1 MEFAVMATIKR
12 KTARDRQ
19 FGGFTPYGNVT
30 SLVYSLQTN
39 ATGAVIDSDSTAAI
53 AVGDVIDLG
62 ELPEGMNLQDAQI
75 IVSTGMTE
83 AIKGDLGFQYDD
95 GIDVDDAPQNSS
107 YFVNDGDLATA
118 GRVRANG
125 SKLFTLPKPARLILT
140 ISGAANAKASEI
152 QIMVS
157 GELKG
162 PR

>member
-30 SLVYSLQTN
+30 SLVYSLLTN

-75 IVSTGMTE
+75 IVSTGMT
-83 AIKGDLGFQYDD
+83 ATIKGNLGFQYSDENQRNICTD
-95 GIDVDDAPQNSS
+95 SS
-107 YFVNDGDLATA
+107 CRCHGPVSVLEKFDSCLL
-118 GRVRANG
+118 
-125 SKLFTLPKPARLILT
+125 SK
-140 ISGAANAKASEI
+140 SGAAPDTKNHLSR
-152 QIMVS
+152 
-157 GELKG
+157 G
-162 PR
+162 PLL